1 MDKIKD
7 EETKRKEL
15 SGRFNVTLNE
25 ITTLMQSNTEQNTKL
40 REENKEL
47 VDKFKIICEQ
57 YELRESV
64 RMIEIG
70 AELWFKRSYLSSKS
84 TS

>member
-64 RMIEIG
+64 RMI
-70 AELWFKRSYLSSKS
+70 
-84 TS
+84 